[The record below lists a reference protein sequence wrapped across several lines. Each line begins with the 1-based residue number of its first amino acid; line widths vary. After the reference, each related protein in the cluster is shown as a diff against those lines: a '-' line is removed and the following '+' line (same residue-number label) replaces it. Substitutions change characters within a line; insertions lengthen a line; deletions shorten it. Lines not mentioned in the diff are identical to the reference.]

1 MRISEWDDLER
12 AGITV
17 PLELRRAL
25 DEDPEA
31 KAAFFAAEYE
41 ERLRHAAQVAD
52 GTNGP
57 DRQARA
63 HQAAQAVRVQAR
75 H

>member
-41 ERLRHAAQVAD
+41 ERARHAAHVAEGAD
-52 GTNGP
+52 GP
-57 DRQARA
+57 DRDARA
-63 HQAAQAVRVQAR
+63 HEATQAVRVQAR